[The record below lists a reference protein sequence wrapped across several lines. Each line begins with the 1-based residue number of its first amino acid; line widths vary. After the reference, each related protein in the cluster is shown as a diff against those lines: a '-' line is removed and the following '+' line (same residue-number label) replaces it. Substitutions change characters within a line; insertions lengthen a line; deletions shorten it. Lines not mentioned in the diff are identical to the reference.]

1 MAFKCVTDNFRIRVQ
16 EYITKYITINLGE
29 YVWAAPLKLSVTP
42 HRIYQNVF
50 ISETDKNTMNEKKQ
64 YSSPEIVFETDL
76 ETKAGSPLGIP
87 DSDLTLPGLEDQ

>member
-1 MAFKCVTDNFRIRVQ
+1 
-16 EYITKYITINLGE
+16 
-29 YVWAAPLKLSVTP
+29 
-42 HRIYQNVF
+42 
-50 ISETDKNTMNEKKQ
+50 MNEKKQ